1 MTCIIGLYN
10 QKEKV
15 SCLIGDRMVSSNGIE
30 NLLPYPKIIE
40 IPILNNNNKI
50 LIGASGYLRTINIF
64 QTIKDS
70 LLTSEDILEDK
81 YDLEFL
87 MYSLVP
93 RIKDIFK
100 SLGEEELLKDTEL
113 LIGTPDGIFYVDPLG
128 AVVPYDFHAIGSG
141 KIPALT
147 IIDYLQNEKE
157 VKKINIKSIMKSIAK
172 FSEGVSEKV
181 DIFYTKEV

>member
-15 SCLIGDRMVSSNGIE
+15 SCLIGDRMISSNGIE

-50 LIGASGYLRTINIF
+50 LIGASGYLRTINIL
-64 QTIKDS
+64 QTIGDN
-70 LLTSEDILEDK
+70 LLTSEDILENK

-87 MYSLVP
+87 MYSLIP
-93 RIKDIFK
+93 RIKDFFK

-113 LIGTPDGIFYVDPLG
+113 LVGTPDGIFYVDPLG

-147 IIDYLQNEKE
+147 IIDYLQNEKNIKE
-157 VKKINIKSIMKSIAK
+157 IKIKSIMKSIAK
-172 FSEGVSEKV
+172 FSEGVSESV
-181 DIFYTKEV
+181 DIFYTRDD